1 MRRRSRAVRGF
12 SLVEVVLALGIAAAV
27 LVILFGGLRVALAA
41 WSKGEARAARLDH
54 ARGVIVLLERA
65 LDGAFPYRFGTPE
78 EREPHVLFDGRPD
91 RVTFAT
97 LAPPFPGAV
106 PIAFTAVSLS
116 SEETGLTLRQQVLPS
131 LLVLDRLA
139 PVLVD
144 RETAAVRFRYL
155 GQEPGA
161 WQEAWDMSREETI
174 PRAVEITLVGRDGA
188 RGAAA
193 QVLTV
198 PIRAAMP

>member
-12 SLVEVVLALGIAAAV
+12 TLVEVVLALSIAATV
-27 LVILFGGLRVALAA
+27 LVIVFGGLRVALAA

-65 LDGAFPYRFGTPE
+65 LDGAFPYRFVAPQ

-116 SEETGLTLRQQVLPS
+116 SEERGLTLRQQVLPS
-131 LLVLDRLA
+131 PLALDRLA

-174 PRAVEITLVGRDGA
+174 PRAVEITVLGRDGA

-198 PIRAAMP
+198 PIRAAIP

>member
-1 MRRRSRAVRGF
+1 MRGF
-12 SLVEVVLALGIAAAV
+12 TLVEVVLALSIAAAV
-27 LVILFGGLRVALAA
+27 LVIVFGGLRVALAA

-65 LDGAFPYRFGTPE
+65 LDGAFPYRFVAPE

-97 LAPPFPGAV
+97 LAPPFRGAV

-188 RGAAA
+188 RGTAA

>member
-12 SLVEVVLALGIAAAV
+12 TLVEVALALSIAAAV
-27 LVILFGGLRVALAA
+27 LVLVFGGLRVALAA
-41 WSKGEARAARLDH
+41 WSKGEARAGRLDH

-65 LDGAFPYRFGTPE
+65 LDGAFPYRFVAPE

-144 RETAAVRFRYL
+144 RETATVRFRYL
-155 GQEPGA
+155 GPEPGA
-161 WQEAWDMSREETI
+161 WHEAWDMSREGTI
-174 PRAVEITLVGRDGA
+174 PRAVEITLVGRDDP

-193 QVLTV
+193 QVHTV